1 MTEYAPNNVDLASS
15 LGYSSITGYRKTKFM
30 ETCTNN
36 QKLYQF
42 ALNLPELNVQKMP
55 LIRYTNDFYLVKSF
69 LINLTLCRSEHV
81 CDVSVL
87 GDGKIES
94 SFCQEI
100 HLFKPFSTST
110 SGATTTVSQT
120 LKLVDESEVS
130 ASTIPVLEKGKTST
144 LLFNRDNERS
154 SSVDDKHVLNL
165 LRSYKSVSDSSK
177 PDLFTDLVHS
187 LRRFT
192 HPQLINLFFNEIN
205 DDELR
210 NLVLDAIP
218 LLKTDAGIVL
228 MKDLFESGSLSG
240 STLDM
245 WFSTL
250 PYYHDPT
257 RGMIATAAVSKMSLS
272 LMTMIFL
279 LKLVF
284 YEIFYRA
291 FLTDNHVNQL

>member
-1 MTEYAPNNVDLASS
+1 M
-15 LGYSSITGYRKTKFM
+15 
-30 ETCTNN
+30 
-36 QKLYQF
+36 
-42 ALNLPELNVQKMP
+42 
-55 LIRYTNDFYLVKSF
+55 
-69 LINLTLCRSEHV
+69 
-81 CDVSVL
+81 
-87 GDGKIES
+87 
-94 SFCQEI
+94 
-100 HLFKPFSTST
+100 FKPFSTST

-130 ASTIPVLEKGKTST
+130 ASIIPVLEKGKTST